1 MPFSRGLSAVLH
13 HLVPRRTPR
22 TTRVYFVQSRVC
34 FLTVVWRAERRGSK
48 RKKKKKKRLQGNL
61 ISSPSCWS
69 FLLLLLL
76 LLLLLST
83 QYSCGSGSC
92 SASMCTL
99 ARVCWRGTPAILMC
113 EASTDLTFLV
123 KESAVPLGPDCR
135 GTLAYNSVIVL
146 RPAHVRP
153 TRGRYYRE
161 VLFLVLTSVHSLCH
175 QRSEV
180 SWSEWLVSP

>member
-1 MPFSRGLSAVLH
+1 MPFSRGLPAVLH
-13 HLVPRRTPR
+13 HLVPRRTYR
-22 TTRVYFVQSRVC
+22 MTRVYFVQSWVC
-34 FLTVVWRAERRGSK
+34 FLTVVWGAE

-69 FLLLLLL
+69 LLLLLL

-92 SASMCTL
+92 WASMCTL

-135 GTLAYNSVIVL
+135 GDTRVQQRDCAETGSHAAHTRQVLQRGFVRGPHVCSFIVSSAERGQL
-146 RPAHVRP
+146 VRVA
-153 TRGRYYRE
+153 R
-161 VLFLVLTSVHSLCH
+161 
-175 QRSEV
+175 
-180 SWSEWLVSP
+180 